1 MRNAIFYWSWYNTYN
16 SKWLKEFYGEICGLW
31 LFKWLVS
38 DFLINIRIVSSFKRL
53 LRMIVDMALVQA
65 EMLYHRRGLRSGVC
79 ISVPV
84 LSLFIAT
91 AWMYLQHLE
100 LEASAPFCLLQHNV
114 NAIHCSEHI
123 TLLPFNVQK
132 VDCKDSQTDGSRDHR
147 SILKH
152 T

>member
-1 MRNAIFYWSWYNTYN
+1 M
-16 SKWLKEFYGEICGLW
+16 
-31 LFKWLVS
+31 
-38 DFLINIRIVSSFKRL
+38 L
-53 LRMIVDMALVQA
+53 LRMIVDMDLVQIG
-65 EMLYHRRGLRSGVC
+65 MLYHRRGLRSGVS

-84 LSLFIAT
+84 LSLLLAI

-123 TLLPFNVQK
+123 TLLPFNVKK
-132 VDCKDSQTDGSRDHR
+132 VDCKDSQTDGFRDHR
-147 SILKH
+147 STLKH